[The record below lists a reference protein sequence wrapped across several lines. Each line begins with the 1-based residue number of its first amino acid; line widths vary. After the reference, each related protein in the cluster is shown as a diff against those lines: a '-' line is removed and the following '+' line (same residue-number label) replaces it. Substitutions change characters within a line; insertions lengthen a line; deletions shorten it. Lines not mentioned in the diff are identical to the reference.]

1 VAEVERLRALTVLEI
16 LADRVGEIAER
27 PVVGG
32 ARADQFA
39 QRDRGTLG
47 QRVGTRPDKHDD
59 LHQVKDREVA
69 IGSTP
74 LDRMEL

>member
-1 VAEVERLRALTVLEI
+1 MLEI

-32 ARADQFA
+32 ARAEQVA
-39 QRDRGTLG
+39 QPARGTFRQG
-47 QRVGTRPDKHDD
+47 VGTGPDKHDD
-59 LHQVKDREVA
+59 LHQVKDRELA

-74 LDRMEL
+74 